1 MMMMLMMTYELFA
14 SKYLLLLNAPY
25 YIFKRIKF
33 KVYNLRNQRRKFCR
47 IATEVE
53 KIILI

>member
-1 MMMMLMMTYELFA
+1 MMMMLMMRYELFA